1 MRGFVVAGIST
12 EVGKTV
18 VSAILVE
25 KFRADY
31 WKPVQAGDLDSSDTL
46 RVQQLTRH
54 GGVLHPEA
62 WRLNSAMSPHA
73 AAEIDGV
80 RIRRDSL
87 KLPQNSA
94 QPGTP
99 LIVELAGGLMVPLS
113 GRPGHELSNID
124 LLKEWGLPVVLV
136 ANYYLGSINHT
147 LLSVDAMRARD
158 IALAGLIFNG
168 EAVKDS
174 RSAILNLTGLPV
186 LLDLPWADKVDRAFI
201 STQAARLD
209 MVDMKL

>member
-1 MRGFVVAGIST
+1 MRGYVVAGIGT

-25 KFRADY
+25 KLRAGY
-31 WKPVQAGDLDSSDTL
+31 WKPVQAGNLDSSDTL
-46 RVQQLTRH
+46 RVNQLTRH

-62 WRLNSAMSPHA
+62 WRLNTAMSPHA

-80 RIRRDSL
+80 RIGHASVELPHTGSL
-87 KLPQNSA
+87 PNTPIGA
-94 QPGTP
+94 P
-99 LIVELAGGLMVPLS
+99 LIIELAGGLMVPLDT
-113 GRPGHELSNID
+113 RPGHELSNID

-147 LLSVDAMRARD
+147 LLSVEAMRSRD
-158 IALAGLIFNG
+158 IALAGLVLNG
-168 EAVKDS
+168 DAVKSS

-186 LLDLPWADKVDRAFI
+186 LLDLPWTDRLDSAFI
-201 STQAARLD
+201 STQAARLE
-209 MVDMKL
+209 L